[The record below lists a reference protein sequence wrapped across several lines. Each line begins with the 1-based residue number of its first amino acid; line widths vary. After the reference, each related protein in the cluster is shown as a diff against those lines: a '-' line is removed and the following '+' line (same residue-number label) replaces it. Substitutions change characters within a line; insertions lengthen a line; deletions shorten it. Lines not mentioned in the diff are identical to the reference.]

1 MKLKIIKN
9 QNGTSLIE
17 MMVAVGIFVIIGTLS
32 LHIFKATLESQK
44 NAIAAQNTQEN
55 LRYLFEIMSKEIR
68 QAQVLSDDCKNQLG
82 SISTSNEIYYKN
94 NNNLYFKNKDNL
106 CVRYYLDSS
115 AIKIKRI
122 SEDGATYD
130 IDLPLT
136 PNEIKVT
143 DFAFD
148 VIDNLT
154 TDPPGTKIQPY
165 VTFKIEL
172 EASNAS
178 QQKIIM
184 QTTVSSRH
192 YE

>member
-68 QAQVLSDDCKNQLG
+68 QAQVLSNDCETRL

-94 NNNLYFKNKDNL
+94 DNNLYFKNKDNL
-106 CVRYYLDSS
+106 CVHYYLDGV
-115 AIKIKRI
+115 AIKIQRI
-122 SEDGATYD
+122 SEDGTTYN

-143 DFAFD
+143 DLAFD

-154 TDPPGTKIQPY
+154 TDPPGSKIQPY